1 MKHWL
6 WIALLSPSL
15 ALAHGDPNQPGKV
28 DYSKAEEQPFGRAAD
43 PTRASRTIRIE
54 MSDAMRYSPSEIKVK
69 RGETVRFVLQ
79 NKGKV
84 MHEFVLG
91 TLPELQA
98 HGELMKKFPD
108 MEHDEPHMAHVAPG
122 RSGELGW
129 QFTRPGEFYFG
140 CLIPGHFE
148 AGMIGRIRVVH
159 R

>member
-1 MKHWL
+1 MKHWF
-6 WIALLSPSL
+6 WIALLGHGL
-15 ALAHGDPNQPGKV
+15 AYAHGDPQQPPKI
-28 DYSKAEEQPFGRAAD
+28 DYSRVEEQAFGRAAD
-43 PTRASRTIRIE
+43 PKRASRTIRIV
-54 MSDAMRYSPSEIKVK
+54 MSDAMRYTPSEITV
-69 RGETVRFVLQ
+69 RHGETVRFVLQ

-91 TLPELQA
+91 TLQELRA
-98 HGELMKKFPD
+98 HGELMKKFPA

-129 QFTRPGEFYFG
+129 QFTRRGEFHYG